1 MLGGLEKNMSNIFI
15 ASDHAGLELKE
26 AVLTHLKQKGF
37 NVEDLGP
44 NKDSG
49 SVDYPD
55 YAKKVCKAVLENKAL
70 GILICGTGIGMS
82 ISANKVRGIR
92 AALVSESFSAKMAK
106 RHNNANIICIGSRVV
121 GVGLALEV
129 VDAWL
134 ASEYES
140 GRHQNRLDKIE

>member
-1 MLGGLEKNMSNIFI
+1 MSTIFI
-15 ASDHAGLELKE
+15 ASDHAGLELKD
-26 AVLTHLKQKGF
+26 AIKIHLEQKGL

-44 NKDSG
+44 SKESG

-55 YAKKVCKAVLENKAL
+55 YAKKVSKAVLEKKAL

-92 AALVSESFSAKMAK
+92 AALVSESYSAEMAR
-106 RHNNANIICIGSRVV
+106 RHNNANILCIGSRVT
-121 GVGLALEV
+121 GLGLALNV
-129 VDAWL
+129 VDTWL
-134 ASEYES
+134 NTEYEA